1 MLMMTIESSCDET
14 SAAICDGGRRIL
26 SNAVASQ
33 ISVHNKYGG
42 VVPEL
47 ASRNHIVDIHAVIE
61 EALEGAGVGLG
72 DLDGFG
78 VTSGPGLV
86 GSLLV
91 GVETAKGLAWCCDRP
106 CVGLNH
112 LEGHLTAILLEGQ
125 GHEESIS
132 FPYLGV
138 IVSGGH
144 TDLYVVRALGEYT
157 LLGRTRDDAA
167 GEAFDKVSKML
178 GLGYP
183 GGQVIDDLGGRGDP
197 TAIAFPRPMWT
208 RKNFDF
214 SFSGLKTAVRNHLE
228 VSGLPE
234 GSDLHDVCASFQEA
248 VVDVLVFKACSAA
261 AAYNLDTI
269 VFSGGVA
276 CNSRLRTVAVSEGV
290 KRGLRV
296 AFTAT
301 HLCTDNAAMLG
312 PICAHYLQG
321 RSGFD
326 AYELGAHSSLALGET
341 KRVVRRP
348 HR

>member
-1 MLMMTIESSCDET
+1 MLVLTIESSCDET
-14 SAAICDGGRRIL
+14 SAALCVDGRKIL

-33 ISVHNKYGG
+33 IAVHNKYGG

-47 ASRNHIVDIHAVIE
+47 ASRNHIVDIHAVID
-61 EALEGAGVGLG
+61 EALREADVQLS
-72 DLDGFG
+72 DVEGFG

-91 GVETAKGLAWCCDRP
+91 GVETAKALAWAHDRP

-112 LEGHLTAILLEGQ
+112 LEGHLTAVLLEGD
-125 GHEESIS
+125 EMESVA

-144 TDLYVVRALGEYT
+144 TDLYVVRGLGDYT

-183 GGQVIDDLGGRGDP
+183 GGRVIDELASEGDP
-197 TAIAFPRPMWT
+197 EAIAFPRPMWT
-208 RKNFDF
+208 RRNLDF

-228 VSGLPE
+228 EHGEPDRSALR
-234 GSDLHDVCASFQEA
+234 DVCASFQEA
-248 VVDVLVFKACSAA
+248 VVDVLVFKALAA
-261 AAYNLDTI
+261 ADRHRLQTV

-276 CNSRLRTVAVSEGV
+276 CNSRLRTVATARAHD
-290 KRGLRV
+290 KGLRAV
-296 AFTAT
+296 FAPPG
-301 HLCTDNAAMLG
+301 LCTDNAAMLG
-312 PICAHYLQG
+312 PIAEHYLQG
-321 RSGFD
+321 KEGFC
-326 AYELGAHSSLALGET
+326 AYDLGADSSMALGET
-341 KRVVRRP
+341 ERIVRRP